1 MKLISFEDRG
11 GQRFGAV
18 EGDRVLDLAAAS
30 AALGAR
36 DKAIATL
43 PARIEDFL
51 ADAERLRPSLD
62 QVVAN
67 ADAAL
72 WQKLGTVAL
81 LPPVPRPPKVV
92 CVARNYAEHAKEA
105 GLQVS
110 EIPILFARFA
120 NTLVADGAPIVRPK
134 VSHHLDWEGEL
145 AVIVGRGT
153 KGRRIHRD
161 EAMDYVFGYSIFNDV
176 TVRDFQFRVSQYTAG
191 KNFRSSG
198 PFGPVIV
205 TKDEIP
211 DPHRLDIETR
221 INGKRE
227 QFANTSDMIFP
238 VPVILEHIAEFIDLE
253 PGDVIATGTP
263 AGVGFKRNPPVF
275 LTPGDVV
282 EVSIAGIGTLA
293 NPVVEEA

>member
-1 MKLISFEDRG
+1 MKLISFEAG
-11 GQRFGAV
+11 AGQRFGAV
-18 EGDRVLDLAAAS
+18 RDGKVLDLAAADP
-30 AALGAR
+30 A
-36 DKAIATL
+36 L

-51 ADAERLRPSLD
+51 ADADRLRPHLD
-62 QVVAN
+62 RAVAG

-72 WQKLGTVAL
+72 WRGLDAINL
-81 LPPVPRPPKVV
+81 MPPVPRPPKII
-92 CVARNYAEHAKEA
+92 CVARNYAEHAREA

-110 EIPILFARFA
+110 EFPIVFTRFA
-120 NTLVADGAPIVRPK
+120 NTLVADGAPIIRPR

-153 KGRRIHRD
+153 GGRRISRD
-161 EAMDYVFGYSIFNDV
+161 EAMDHVFGYSIFNDV

-205 TKDEIP
+205 TRDEIA

-227 QFANTSDMIFP
+227 QFANTGDMIFP

-282 EVSIAGIGTLA
+282 EISISGIGTLT
-293 NPVVEEA
+293 NPVREEA

>member
-30 AALGAR
+30 AALAAR
-36 DKAIATL
+36 DKAIAIL
-43 PARIEDFL
+43 PTRIEAFL

-72 WQKLGTVAL
+72 WQTLGTVAL

-161 EAMDYVFGYSIFNDV
+161 EAMDYVFG
-176 TVRDFQFRVSQYTAG
+176 
-191 KNFRSSG
+191 
-198 PFGPVIV
+198 
-205 TKDEIP
+205 
-211 DPHRLDIETR
+211 
-221 INGKRE
+221 
-227 QFANTSDMIFP
+227 
-238 VPVILEHIAEFIDLE
+238 
-253 PGDVIATGTP
+253 
-263 AGVGFKRNPPVF
+263 
-275 LTPGDVV
+275 
-282 EVSIAGIGTLA
+282 
-293 NPVVEEA
+293 